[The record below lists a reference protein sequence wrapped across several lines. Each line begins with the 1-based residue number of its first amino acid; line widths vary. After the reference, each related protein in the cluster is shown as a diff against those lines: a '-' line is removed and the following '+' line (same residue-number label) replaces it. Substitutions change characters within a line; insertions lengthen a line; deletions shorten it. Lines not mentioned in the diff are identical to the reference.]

1 MRLKIIILVSLIA
14 ICGAAD
20 ALKLLEE
27 ISVEGNGA
35 ISAKTTTD
43 VAKDEVNGTGEQEY
57 KRDLDLQEGATTLIS
72 EYHLTSNSNLQ
83 EKSNRYYAQM
93 NSPGGLEHYI
103 SVNSASDIN
112 SVSTITQSDYE
123 VSTDYDI
130 EANMADMS
138 EKITNWDNVYDDKSG
153 NEIAKTEAYGN
164 FSVKSELYDDGGVK
178 KLTGFDPKSMMNML
192 NAVEMSGAISE
203 GKNDGSIEFLYGELE
218 GDVAVEIGKGV
229 IPLGARTRYYQS
241 EDETIGGRKIVF
253 LGERPAIS

>member
-1 MRLKIIILVSLIA
+1 MWLKTIILVSLIA

-20 ALKLLEE
+20 ALKFLEE
-27 ISVEGNGA
+27 ISVEGNGS

-43 VAKDEVNGTGEQEY
+43 VAKDAVNGTGEQEY
-57 KRDLDLQEGATTLIS
+57 KRDLDLQEGATALKS
-72 EYHLTSNSNLQ
+72 EYHLTSNLQ
-83 EKSNRYYAQM
+83 GKSNRYYAQM
-93 NSPGGLEHYI
+93 NSPAGLEHYI
-103 SVNSASDIN
+103 SVTSASNID
-112 SVSTITQSDYE
+112 SVSTISQSDYE

-130 EANMADMS
+130 EANMAEMS
-138 EKITNWDNVYDDKSG
+138 EKITNWDNVYDDKTG

-178 KLTGFDPKSMMNML
+178 KLTGFDPESMLNML
-192 NAVEMSGAISE
+192 DAVEMSGEISE
-203 GKNDGSIEFLYGELE
+203 DKNDGSILFLYGELE
-218 GDVAVEIGKGV
+218 DEVAVEIGKGV